1 MNRFVVIVLAVLLI
15 FGIVASIVSSTQKA
29 PQPEAPAPTDA
40 AAPAPDAPTG
50 TTAEPVVIRSLDE
63 DAIRALRAPDEIV
76 LSLDGETASW
86 EEYCQWLFST
96 GRQIEDYFRQMASFY
111 GLAADWE
118 GSVGDGS
125 GMTYAQYAVHE
136 TNENLSN
143 ILAYR
148 RFAAGEQISLS
159 EDQQAQL
166 TDEALAK
173 ALLGENA
180 TVEQL
185 TAELE
190 KEGFG
195 IETFR
200 RIRETNL
207 QLDAFF
213 DDTYGENGAKVTDD
227 EAVAYLEEKGY
238 VSAGHILL
246 MTIDPNTGDKLEEAA
261 VAEKK
266 LKAEGITEELR
277 AIADPEQREQR
288 FLELKAELCE
298 DGGKIAYPNGYT
310 YTSGTMVK
318 EFESAVNALEPFE
331 VSDPVESAY
340 GYHVIMRLPLRA
352 DSLLYSAQGTPV
364 TARQET
370 AVAGMN
376 DRLAAFIEA
385 NPVAFAEGV
394 EDFDLVKYLK

>member
-1 MNRFVVIVLAVLLI
+1 MKRFVVIVLAVLLV
-15 FGIVASIVSSTQKA
+15 FGVVASIVSITQKA
-29 PQPEAPAPTDA
+29 QPSEASAPTDA
-40 AAPAPDAPTG
+40 LAPDAQPE
-50 TTAEPVVIRSLDE
+50 TTAEAVVIRSLDE
-63 DAIRALRAPDEIV
+63 DAIRALRAPDEVV
-76 LSLDGETASW
+76 LSLGGETASW
-86 EEYCQWLFST
+86 DEYCQWLFST

-148 RFAAGEQISLS
+148 RFAAEEQITLS

-266 LKAEGITEELR
+266 LKAGEIADELR

>member
-1 MNRFVVIVLAVLLI
+1 MKRFVVILLAVLLI
-15 FGIVASIVSSTQKA
+15 FGIVASIIVGKRNTQ
-29 PQPEAPAPTDA
+29 QPEAPAATDA
-40 AAPAPDAPTG
+40 AAPAPDAQPE
-50 TTAEPVVIRSLDE
+50 TAAEEVSIRSLDE
-63 DAIRALRAPDEIV
+63 DAIRALHAPDEVV
-76 LSLDGETASW
+76 LSLGDETVSW
-86 EEYCQWLFST
+86 DEYCQWLFST

-148 RFAAGEQISLS
+148 RFAAQEQISLS
-159 EDQQAQL
+159 GEQKAQL

-190 KEGFG
+190 KEGFSF
-195 IETFR
+195 ETFR

-213 DDTYGENGAKVTDD
+213 DETYGPHGEKVAD
-227 EAVAYLEEKGY
+227 EDAVAYQEKQGY

-277 AIADPEQREQR
+277 AIADPEQREKR
-288 FLELKAELCE
+288 FLELKAEFCE

-310 YTSGTMVK
+310 YTAGTMVT
-318 EFESAVNALEPFE
+318 EFEQAVNALEPYE

-340 GYHVIMRLPLRA
+340 GFHVIMRLPLRP

-376 DRLAAFIEA
+376 EKLMSFIEA
-385 NPVAFAEGV
+385 NPVSFAEGV